1 MVGRLS
7 TACILPLTL
16 CAPWGA
22 QAWSSTSPACP
33 GVVTPQIVVT
43 VIDQAD
49 GLYLCDAVVTASDSS
64 STYAAT
70 PPHNQTVSDAGYFV
84 CPGKSG
90 TYAAARAS
98 MPGLMMTQ
106 PAPTVTLGPFDQC
119 GYARRSDHEPVLR
132 PAAVGQYLGRGRRV
146 AVSHRGAPAGER
158 GADRLCAGAHH
169 GLRTRDP
176 GVGRNLQRPLVP
188 VLRVGL

>member
-1 MVGRLS
+1 MVFPLAPRCTDTGTCHLDRMVGRLS
-7 TACILPLTL
+7 TACIFPLTL

-90 TYAAARAS
+90 TSCGGARKHAGPDDDAAGTHGD
-98 MPGLMMTQ
+98 PGAVRPVRLCE
-106 PAPTVTLGPFDQC
+106 TLGP
-119 GYARRSDHEPVLR
+119 
-132 PAAVGQYLGRGRRV
+132 
-146 AVSHRGAPAGER
+146 
-158 GADRLCAGAHH
+158 
-169 GLRTRDP
+169 
-176 GVGRNLQRPLVP
+176 
-188 VLRVGL
+188 